1 MGIEERRAR
10 EFGRR
15 ESEILVS
22 ALQLFRGED
31 WQNITV
37 EQIAHHAEIGKGTVY
52 KHFASKD
59 EIYARLALD
68 FARGVLAQIRAIPA
82 DLTACEQLRR
92 MLQIG
97 WQAHLESRE
106 LHRVV
111 LYCGRPEFRSA
122 LTPDTVAAFDALE
135 HERQQVLRTI
145 LEAGIAQG
153 VFADVPPEQLT
164 FGVQAAFWG
173 AVQLVWSGYPRDV
186 DVDRERYLDELASF
200 ILAGLQARRYHHPA
214 PPAIHPSSE
223 GEMR

>member
-31 WQNITV
+31 WQNVTV

-68 FARGVLAQIRAIPA
+68 FAREVLAQIRAIPA
-82 DLTACEQLRR
+82 QLPASERLRR
-92 MLQIG
+92 MLRIG
-97 WQAHLESRE
+97 WEAHLASRE

-111 LYCGRPEFRSA
+111 LYCGR
-122 LTPDTVAAFDALE
+122 
-135 HERQQVLRTI
+135 
-145 LEAGIAQG
+145 
-153 VFADVPPEQLT
+153 
-164 FGVQAAFWG
+164 
-173 AVQLVWSGYPRDV
+173 
-186 DVDRERYLDELASF
+186 
-200 ILAGLQARRYHHPA
+200 
-214 PPAIHPSSE
+214 
-223 GEMR
+223 

>member
-15 ESEILVS
+15 EGEILVS

-31 WQNITV
+31 WQNVTV

-68 FARGVLAQIRAIPA
+68 FAREVLAQIHAIPA
-82 DLTACEQLRR
+82 DLPAGERLCR
-92 MLQIG
+92 MLRIG
-97 WQAHLESRE
+97 WEAHLASRE

-122 LTPDTVAAFDALE
+122 LTPDSRAAFDALE
-135 HERQQVLRTI
+135 RERNEVLRTI

-153 VFADVPPEQLT
+153 TFADVPTEQLI

-173 AVQLVWSGYPRDV
+173 AVQLVWSGYPRDA

-200 ILAGLQARRYHHPA
+200 ILAGLQARRYPPPA
-214 PPAIHPSSE
+214 PLAIPPSE